1 MINKKAKAIKKTVIK
16 STIMFENHKDSLFN
30 NKIILLNLIENQQDI
45 DKIYLYAKDPYEAKY
60 QYLIKIREKV
70 GIDHHNDPSAYI
82 EYSNDMRDVYK
93 NINYYNPNK
102 ENKILVFDDMIVDM
116 INNRNLGSIVTD
128 LFIRG
133 RKLDISLVFITQS
146 YFQVTKDVR
155 LNTTHFENRE
165 CTAERYSFLVNNTK
179 LASDNPL
186 RFRKLFLK
194 CNKNHDN

>member
-60 QYLIKIREKV
+60 HYLINKRKSV
-70 GIDHHNDPSAYI
+70 GINYFSNPKDFIKYW
-82 EYSNDMRDVYK
+82 NDMHDVYK
-93 NINYYNPNK
+93 YINYYNPNK
-102 ENKILVFDDMIVDM
+102 ENKILVFDDMIVDL

-133 RKLDISLVFITQS
+133 RKLDISLVFITLSSFNTFILSS
-146 YFQVTKDVR
+146 YK
-155 LNTTHFENRE
+155 
-165 CTAERYSFLVNNTK
+165 RY
-179 LASDNPL
+179 
-186 RFRKLFLK
+186 
-194 CNKNHDN
+194 

>member
-60 QYLIKIREKV
+60 HYLINKRKSV
-70 GIDHHNDPSAYI
+70 GINYFSNPKDFIKYW
-82 EYSNDMRDVYK
+82 NDMHDVYK

-102 ENKILVFDDMIVDM
+102 ENKILVFDDMIVDL

-133 RKLDISLVFITQS
+133 RKLDISLVFITLSSFNTFILSS
-146 YFQVTKDVR
+146 YK
-155 LNTTHFENRE
+155 
-165 CTAERYSFLVNNTK
+165 RY
-179 LASDNPL
+179 
-186 RFRKLFLK
+186 
-194 CNKNHDN
+194 

>member
-60 QYLIKIREKV
+60 HYLINKRKSVDINYFSNPKDF
-70 GIDHHNDPSAYI
+70 IKYW
-82 EYSNDMRDVYK
+82 NDMHDVYK

-102 ENKILVFDDMIVDM
+102 ENKILVFDDMIVDL

-133 RKLDISLVFITQS
+133 RKLDISLVFITLSSFNTFILSS
-146 YFQVTKDVR
+146 YK
-155 LNTTHFENRE
+155 
-165 CTAERYSFLVNNTK
+165 RY
-179 LASDNPL
+179 
-186 RFRKLFLK
+186 
-194 CNKNHDN
+194 